1 MKKKKVEE
9 PVYLMFDAK
18 NKLYVAPLGHT
29 TQAKY
34 GRRFT
39 DAEVKKFMKK
49 HPGYERKP
57 LGEEA
62 K

>member
-1 MKKKKVEE
+1 MKKKDQE

-18 NKLYVAPLGHT
+18 NKLYVASLGHT

-39 DAEVKKFMKK
+39 EAEVKKFMKK
-49 HPGYERKP
+49 HPGYEKKP
-57 LGEEA
+57 IAEDVEQ
-62 K
+62 